1 MASKDKLRWGRSPH
15 GICISS
21 DDILF
26 VERRSRAMRMTY
38 PRVKARR
45 LYVIRGPESK
55 RPFVDPGWW
64 SAMRKEMRLQDSQK
78 TAARHK
84 RG

>member
-1 MASKDKLRWGRSPH
+1 
-15 GICISS
+15 
-21 DDILF
+21 
-26 VERRSRAMRMTY
+26 MRMNY

-78 TAARHK
+78 TAAR
-84 RG
+84 RRSG